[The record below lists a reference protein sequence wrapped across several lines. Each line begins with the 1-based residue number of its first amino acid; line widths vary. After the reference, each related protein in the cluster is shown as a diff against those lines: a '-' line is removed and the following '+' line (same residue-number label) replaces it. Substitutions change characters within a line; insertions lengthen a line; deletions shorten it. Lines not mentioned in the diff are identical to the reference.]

1 MEYNGGVF
9 PVRKCLHPARS
20 LTLTGA
26 ILLATSAA
34 PAHASA
40 RLAVPREE
48 AAHLVVER
56 RALRPL
62 EGMVVRLRPVPP
74 ADVEVRWRG
83 GSRIPSTRG
92 ETWYQAPYVVT
103 PERASAR
110 IVAILARG
118 KNQVEVETTIA
129 LEPGAVPGTEEC
141 LGPGQSFSPDGPDI
155 LPPYTP
161 FDEFPRIVQ
170 RAEPRVPPGHEPRDG
185 DVTITLHV
193 LLCRTGR
200 VLDAWAPAIH
210 GQPGGIPRE
219 QDPRLVAAAIE
230 AALQYEFEP
239 ARAAGEP
246 IAVWMVLPLRFP
258 R

>member
-9 PVRKCLHPARS
+9 LVRKGLDPTRS
-20 LTLTGA
+20 LTIAGA
-26 ILLATSAA
+26 VLLAASAG
-34 PAHASA
+34 PAHGSA
-40 RLAVPREE
+40 RLAIPKEE
-48 AAHLVVER
+48 AVHLVVTH

-62 EGMVVRLRPVPP
+62 EGTVVRLRPVPP

-92 ETWYQAPYVVT
+92 QTWYQAPYVVT
-103 PERASAR
+103 PERAFAR
-110 IVAILARG
+110 VVAILARG
-118 KNQVEVETTIA
+118 RDEVEVETTIA
-129 LEPGAVPGTEEC
+129 LEPGAVPGAEDC
-141 LGPGQSFSPDGPDI
+141 LGPGQSYSPDGPDI
-155 LPPYTP
+155 LPQHTP
-161 FDEFPRIVQ
+161 LDEFPRLIRRV
-170 RAEPRVPPGHEPRDG
+170 EPRVSPGHAPRDG
-185 DVTITLHV
+185 DVTIILHV

-210 GQPGGIPRE
+210 GQPDGIPQE
-219 QDPRLVAAAIE
+219 QDPQFVAAAIE

-246 IAVWMVLPLRFP
+246 IAVWMALPLRFT